1 MLCRPGIVTHHENVD
16 GQLMHE
22 SGVDVFD
29 PALEPAQFDRMNLN
43 GSVGSEVDDAGPAG
57 GGRRVRTEMALRSHE

>member
-1 MLCRPGIVTHHENVD
+1 
-16 GQLMHE
+16 MHE

-29 PALEPAQFDRMNLN
+29 PVLEPAQFDLMNLN

-57 GGRRVRTEMALRSHE
+57 GGRRVWTEMALRSHE